1 MAQAGAGKPL
11 LLDGGMGGVGRE
23 LSVWVTGEDS
33 QAEGNLARE
42 CQVRASGV
50 DAQWCQ
56 SLELGLIF
64 LCGVTLE
71 PSSWWDQA

>member
-1 MAQAGAGKPL
+1 
-11 LLDGGMGGVGRE
+11 MGGVGRE

-33 QAEGNLARE
+33 QAVGNLARE

-50 DAQWCQ
+50 DAQWHQ

-64 LCGVTLE
+64 LLCGVTLE